1 MTKHESRLGTE
12 DFGVESND
20 AAMVGDS
27 PTKSV
32 GAAGCNQIS
41 SFEHP

>member
-1 MTKHESRLGTE
+1 MTKQVSRLGTE

-32 GAAGCNQIS
+32 GARRLQPNFLS
-41 SFEHP
+41 

>member
-1 MTKHESRLGTE
+1 MESK
-12 DFGVESND
+12 D

-32 GAAGCNQIS
+32 GAELAATKIPLLS
-41 SFEHP
+41 ILELEPTART